1 MQRRRLSQCAAVLT
15 ASAVAAVLSVGVASA
30 ETVLPTTPTPDPTSV
45 LVPQLTPTPTPSPT
59 ATATPS
65 PTTTPSPA
73 TRPTT
78 TPPGTTTPPASS
90 TTAPATRPWMT
101 TAPAPRPTPRLPWQP
116 PPPGQSNDGPR
127 SFDPDQLLTTTDL
140 AAQIDS
146 ANQIWAQ
153 ITASNTVLSV
163 ALKELQGLSTQ
174 SNALLESLTEAR
186 AAETAATA
194 SAAQA
199 KIELEVLQARLD
211 RARAIVREWAFQ
223 AYSEGGTGGEMLSM
237 LDAMRAE
244 EAEVGDPLGDLS
256 YLTDQRVR
264 ALEEVRALTARQ
276 RELTASRDAAQK
288 VATDAAA
295 KIVREKA
302 ALDVL
307 VEKQKTKLA
316 ALQKT
321 QAQDVAKAGPVAAY
335 LVGIQTP
342 EAKAAYVKLQKVLGA
357 PIAAAGVGKPCS
369 TASGSYPNGMFP
381 AAALCPLWQASGEML
396 SPRAAAAFN
405 AMSQAYARQT
415 GSPICVTDSYR
426 SLPDQYST
434 KAKRGRFAA
443 RPGTSRHGL
452 GMALD
457 LCGGINN
464 FGSPAHLWM
473 KQNAPLYG
481 WFHPSWAS
489 PSGATP
495 EPWHWEYVG

>member
-1 MQRRRLSQCAAVLT
+1 MQRRLLSRCAAGLA
-15 ASAVAAVLSVGVASA
+15 ASAVAVALSVGSASA
-30 ETVLPTTPTPDPTSV
+30 ETVDPTPAAPEPTSALVAEPSQTPTQTPTESSTPSSSPDPS
-45 LVPQLTPTPTPSPT
+45 
-59 ATATPS
+59 
-65 PTTTPSPA
+65 TTTPS
-73 TRPTT
+73 T
-78 TPPGTTTPPASS
+78 TPSGTTKPPGGSTPPPTSPKP
-90 TTAPATRPWMT
+90 TPK
-101 TAPAPRPTPRLPWQP
+101 PTPRLPWQP
-116 PPPGQSNDGPR
+116 PAPGQSDDGPR
-127 SFDPDQLLTTTDL
+127 SYDPDVLLTTADL
-140 AAQIDS
+140 ASQID
-146 ANQIWAQ
+146 AADQIWAQ
-153 ITASNTVLSV
+153 ITASNTVLSA

-174 SNALLESLTEAR
+174 SNTLLESLTDAR
-186 AAETAATA
+186 AAEKAATA

-199 KIELEVLQARLD
+199 KVELEVLQARLD

-244 EAEVGDPLGDLS
+244 ESNVGDPLGDLS

-264 ALEEVRALTARQ
+264 AVDEVRTLTARQ
-276 RELTASRDAAQK
+276 HVLTENRDAAQK
-288 VATDAAA
+288 MAAETA
-295 KIVREKA
+295 ARIVKEKA
-302 ALDVL
+302 ELDVL
-307 VEKQKTKLA
+307 VRTQQTKLTG
-316 ALQKT
+316 LQKT
-321 QAQDVAKAGPVAAY
+321 QAADVAKAGPIAAY

-342 EAKAAYVKLQKVLGA
+342 EAKAAYEKLKKVLGA
-357 PIAAAGVGKPCS
+357 SLASAGVGKPCS
-369 TASGSYPNGMFP
+369 TASAAYPNGMFP
-381 AAALCPLWQASGEML
+381 ASALCPLWQASGEML
-396 SPRAAAAFN
+396 QPRAAAAFN

-426 SLPDQYST
+426 SLPDQYVT

-495 EPWHWEYVG
+495 EPWHWEYAG

>member
-1 MQRRRLSQCAAVLT
+1 MHRTRLSRIATGLAASGVAVTLT
-15 ASAVAAVLSVGVASA
+15 FGVASA
-30 ETVLPTTPTPDPTSV
+30 EPTDPTTTATPLAAEPSDTSSPSSTPDPT
-45 LVPQLTPTPTPSPT
+45 
-59 ATATPS
+59 TATPI
-65 PTTTPSPA
+65 PTTTTRS

-78 TPPGTTTPPASS
+78 TPTTGTSTPGTTS
-90 TTAPATRPWMT
+90 T
-101 TAPAPRPTPRLPWQP
+101 PRPSESPRLPWQP
-116 PPPGQSNDGPR
+116 PRPDAPDDGPR
-127 SFDPDQLLTTTDL
+127 SFDPDDRLSTADL
-140 AAQIDS
+140 ASQIAAAD
-146 ANQIWAQ
+146 QIWAQ
-153 ITASNTVLSV
+153 IMASNTGLST
-163 ALKELQGLSTQ
+163 ALKELQALATK

-186 AAETAATA
+186 ATEKAATE
-194 SAAQA
+194 SADQA
-199 KIELEVLQARLD
+199 KVELGVLQGRLD

-223 AYSEGGTGGEMLSM
+223 AYAEGGTGGEMLSV
-237 LDAMRAE
+237 LDAMQAE
-244 EAEVGDPLGDLS
+244 ESKVGDPLGDLS

-264 ALEEVRALTARQ
+264 AVDEVRTLTARQ
-276 RELTASRDAAQK
+276 HELTQNRAAAQK
-288 VATDAAA
+288 AATEAAA
-295 KIVREKA
+295 KIVTEKA
-302 ALDVL
+302 SLDTL
-307 VEKQKTKLA
+307 VKTQQAKLT

-321 QAQDVAKAGPVAAY
+321 HAAEVAKAGPVAAY

-342 EAKAAYVKLQKVLGA
+342 DAKAAYDRLAKALGSA
-357 PIAAAGVGKPCS
+357 IETAGIGKPCS
-369 TASGSYPNGMFP
+369 TASSNYPNGLFP
-381 AAALCPLWQASGEML
+381 TSALCPLWQAPGEML

-426 SLPDQYST
+426 SLSQQYVT

-481 WFHPSWAS
+481 WFHPSWAG

-495 EPWHWEYVG
+495 EPWHWEFAG

>member
-1 MQRRRLSQCAAVLT
+1 MV
-15 ASAVAAVLSVGVASA
+15 
-30 ETVLPTTPTPDPTSV
+30 
-45 LVPQLTPTPTPSPT
+45 
-59 ATATPS
+59 
-65 PTTTPSPA
+65 
-73 TRPTT
+73 
-78 TPPGTTTPPASS
+78 
-90 TTAPATRPWMT
+90 
-101 TAPAPRPTPRLPWQP
+101 
-116 PPPGQSNDGPR
+116 
-127 SFDPDQLLTTTDL
+127 
-140 AAQIDS
+140 
-146 ANQIWAQ
+146 
-153 ITASNTVLSV
+153 SV

-174 SNALLESLTEAR
+174 SNTLLESLTEAR
-186 AAETAATA
+186 AAETTATA

-199 KIELEVLQARLD
+199 KVELEVLQARLD

-237 LDAMRAE
+237 LDAMQAE
-244 EAEVGDPLGDLS
+244 ESEVGDPLGDLS
-256 YLTDQRVR
+256 YLTDQWVGAVDVVR
-264 ALEEVRALTARQ
+264 TLTARQ
-276 RELTASRDAAQK
+276 RDLIASRDAAQK

-302 ALDVL
+302 SLDTL
-307 VEKQKTKLA
+307 VETQKKKLA
-316 ALQKT
+316 ELQKT
-321 QAQDVAKAGPVAAY
+321 QAEDVAKAGPIAAY

-342 EAKAAYVKLQKVLGA
+342 AAKAAYEKLQKVLGSSLS
-357 PIAAAGVGKPCS
+357 AAGVGKPCS
-369 TASGSYPNGMFP
+369 TASSSYPNGMFP
-381 AAALCPLWQASGEML
+381 ASALCPLWQAAGEML

-426 SLPDQYST
+426 SLPEQYVT

-495 EPWHWEYVG
+495 EPWHWEYAG

>member
-1 MQRRRLSQCAAVLT
+1 MQRRRLPQFAAGLT
-15 ASAVAAVLSVGVASA
+15 ASAVAVVLSFSAASA
-30 ETVLPTTPTPDPTSV
+30 DPTPTPTPDPTSV
-45 LVPQLTPTPTPSPT
+45 EVTEPTQTPTPTPSPT
-59 ATATPS
+59 TT
-65 PTTTPSPA
+65 TTTPQATASP
-73 TRPTT
+73 TPTPSGIT
-78 TPPGTTTPPASS
+78 TPPTSTTEPTTPPRPAV
-90 TTAPATRPWMT
+90 AP
-101 TAPAPRPTPRLPWQP
+101 PAPRPSPRLPWQP
-116 PPPGQSNDGPR
+116 PAPGQADYGPR
-127 SFDPDQLLTTTDL
+127 SFDPDVVLTTTDL
-140 AAQIDS
+140 ASQIDA

-153 ITASNTVLSV
+153 ITASNTVLSA

-186 AAETAATA
+186 AAETAAKA

-199 KIELEVLQARLD
+199 KVELEVLQARLD

-244 EAEVGDPLGDLS
+244 DSEVGDPLGDLS

-264 ALEEVRALTARQ
+264 AVDEVRTLTARQ

-288 VATDAAA
+288 VATDTAA
-295 KIVREKA
+295 KIVREKST
-302 ALDVL
+302 LDGL
-307 VEKQKTKLA
+307 VKTQKAKLT

-321 QAQDVAKAGPVAAY
+321 QAQDVAKAGPIAAY

-342 EAKAAYVKLQKVLGA
+342 EAKAAYEKLQKVLGA
-357 PIAAAGVGKPCS
+357 PIAASGVGKPCS

-381 AAALCPLWQASGEML
+381 ASALCPLWQAPGEML

-405 AMSQAYARQT
+405 AMSQTYARQT

-426 SLPDQYST
+426 SLPEQYVT

-495 EPWHWEYVG
+495 EPWHWEFAG